1 MAGGEDIDSEKWI
14 LKANSFNFSI
24 SVQLRRLF
32 HLFKHGLAWEMRNL
46 WLAVNILL
54 KFIQISKDAIN
65 LPDKGQVRSK
75 FCNRT

>member
-1 MAGGEDIDSEKWI
+1 
-14 LKANSFNFSI
+14 
-24 SVQLRRLF
+24 
-32 HLFKHGLAWEMRNL
+32 MRNL

-65 LPDKGQVRSK
+65 LPDEGQVRGK